1 MNDELAVRPRRR
13 PRSLPALLAGAAALA
28 LALGGCGGGGGGSGA
43 DKSAP
48 GTGGFAAF
56 LPADGQKR
64 GGTLKL
70 LGAEG
75 FFHLDPGAAYFQLD
89 YMITF
94 ATQRALYHFNPE
106 DPKTQV
112 PDLADGPPVVS
123 ADNRT
128 VTVKIKRGIRYG
140 TNKQSAITGKE
151 VTSADVKYAFERGLN
166 PSVANG
172 YEGVYFPIVGA
183 DKAKGGPLSGITTP
197 DDQTIVFK
205 LDKPFAATTARAL
218 VMPLTVPVP
227 KSYAAQFDA
236 QQPNPYDTQPERQ
249 AFTGPYMI
257 ESYESGKRIA
267 LVRNP
272 QWDPKTDFKPAYLD
286 RIEWS
291 LNVDPNVS
299 GRQIFNGTALA
310 NADTPSAGAVK
321 RFATQAKDRVSF
333 TPLGNRFVAANTQK
347 KPFSDVNV
355 RKAFAA
361 ALDRR
366 AMLLARGGS
375 LVGVIA
381 THFLPPTI
389 PGYEEAGGAKGAGVD
404 YLANPSGDP
413 EIAAK
418 YMKLAGFPSGK
429 ANGEKVVMLGSSDS
443 PAKETATITRDAIAS
458 LGFDVSLRL
467 LDQSTLYSKFCG
479 VEAELKKIDVCGFAG
494 WLPDFT
500 DPFAM
505 LTANF
510 HGDSISAV
518 NNNNSSLFDDPA
530 INSAMDKAALISDDA
545 ERDRAWGEIDKQ
557 LAEKVAAIPFLFDNV
572 ANIASRDVQG
582 VIAKWN
588 ASWDLAYMSLK

>member
-1 MNDELAVRPRRR
+1 MNDELVVRPRRR
-13 PRSLPALLAGAAALA
+13 RRPLSAAPACAAALA
-28 LALGGCGGGGGGSGA
+28 LVLAGCGGGSDD
-43 DKSAP
+43 DKA
-48 GTGGFAAF
+48 TATAAGGFAAAV
-56 LPADGQKR
+56 PTDGQKR

-89 YMITF
+89 YMITY
-94 ATQRALYHFNPE
+94 ATQRALYYFKPD
-106 DPKTQV
+106 DPTTQV

-140 TNKQSAITGKE
+140 TNTKSAITGKE

-172 YEGVYFPIVGA
+172 YEAVYFPIVGA
-183 DKAKGGPLSGITTP
+183 DKAKGGPISGITTP

-227 KSYAAQFDA
+227 KSHAAQFDA
-236 QQPNPYDTQPERQ
+236 KQPNPYDAQPERQ

-257 ESYESGKRIA
+257 SEYESGKRIA

-272 QWDPKTDFKPAYLD
+272 RWDPKSDFKPAYLD

-299 GRQIFNGTALA
+299 GRQVFSGTGLA

-321 RFATQAKDRVSF
+321 RFATRAKDRITF
-333 TPLGNRFVAANTQK
+333 TPLGNRFVALNTQR

-355 RKAFAA
+355 RKAVAA

-366 AMLLARGGS
+366 AMQLARGGA
-375 LVGVIA
+375 LVGQLA

-389 PGYEEAGGAKGAGVD
+389 PGYDEAGGVEGPGVD
-404 YLANPSGDP
+404 YLAKPTGDP
-413 EIAAK
+413 AVAAK

-429 ANGEKVVMLGSSDS
+429 AEGVKVVMLGSSDS

-458 LGFDVSLRL
+458 LGFDVSFRL

-479 VEAELKKIDVCGFAG
+479 VTSELKKIDVCGFAG

-500 DPFAM
+500 DPYAM

-510 HGDSISAV
+510 NGASIIPV
-518 NNNNSSLFDDPA
+518 NNNNSSLFDDPEVNA
-530 INSAMDKAALISDDA
+530 AMDKAALIGDDE
-545 ERDRAWGEIDKQ
+545 ERAKAWGAIDRR
-557 LAEKVAAIPFLFDNV
+557 LVEKVAAIPFLFDSQP
-572 ANIASRDVQG
+572 NIVSKDVQG
-582 VIAKWN
+582 VIGQWN
-588 ASWDLAYMSLK
+588 AAWDLSYMSLK